1 MIFVIDGPAGSGKST
16 TARAVADKL
25 NIQYLDSG
33 ALYRAVTWIYIE
45 SGLNEK
51 AFFEMLNQTPID
63 FVYDNGIFHVTIG
76 GSEVTENLRT
86 REVMNRVSEVAS
98 KPEVRRYVNRLL
110 REFAR
115 NENVIAEG
123 RDLGTVVFPD
133 ADLKFF
139 MLASADERARRRY
152 SELKSKGRDITFEEV
167 RENILERD
175 RKDSQREH
183 DPLKKAE
190 NAIEIDTTDM
200 TFEQQVKQICSLIE
214 ECKNKKESLN

>member
-183 DPLKKAE
+183 DPLKKAD

>member
-45 SGLNEK
+45 SGLDEK
-51 AFFEMLNQTPID
+51 AFFEMLNRTPID
-63 FVYDNGIFHVTIG
+63 FAYDDGIFHVTVG
-76 GSEVTENLRT
+76 GSEVTEKLRS
-86 REVMNRVSEVAS
+86 REVMNRVSEIAS

-110 REFAR
+110 REFAH
-115 NENVIAEG
+115 NEDIIAEG

-152 SELKSKGRDITFEEV
+152 SELKSRGRDISFEEV

-190 NAIEIDTTDM
+190 DAIEIDTTDM

-214 ECKNKKESLN
+214 ECRSRKESLN

>member
-16 TARAVADKL
+16 TARAVADTL

-33 ALYRAVTWIYIE
+33 ALYRAVTWMYIE
-45 SGLNEK
+45 SGLDGK
-51 AFFEMLNQTPID
+51 AFFEMLSRTPID
-63 FVYDNGIFHVTIG
+63 VVYEDGIFHVEIDG
-76 GSEVTENLRT
+76 KEVTENLRS
-86 REVMNRVSEVAS
+86 REVMNHVSEIAS

-110 REFAR
+110 REFAH
-115 NENVIAEG
+115 NDDIIAEG

-139 MLASADERARRRY
+139 MLASVDERARRRY
-152 SELKSKGRDITFEEV
+152 GELKSKGHDISFEEV
-167 RENILERD
+167 KANILERD

-190 NAIEIDTTDM
+190 EAIEIDTTDM
-200 TFEQQVKQICSLIE
+200 TIEQQVKQICFKIE
-214 ECKNKKESLN
+214 ECRNKKESLN

>member
-16 TARAVADKL
+16 TARAVADTL

-33 ALYRAVTWIYIE
+33 ALYRAVTLLYIE
-45 SGLNEK
+45 SGLDGK
-51 AFFEMLNQTPID
+51 AFFEMLSRTTID
-63 FVYDNGIFHVTIG
+63 VVYDDGIFHVKIDG
-76 GSEVTENLRT
+76 NEVTENLRS
-86 REVMNRVSEVAS
+86 REVMNQVSEIAS
-98 KPEVRRYVNRLL
+98 KPEIRRYVNRLL
-110 REFAR
+110 RELAH
-115 NENVIAEG
+115 NDDIIAEG

-139 MLASADERARRRY
+139 MLASADERARRRHN
-152 SELKSKGRDITFEEV
+152 ELKSKGHDISIEEV
-167 RENILERD
+167 KENILERD

-190 NAIEIDTTDM
+190 DAIEIDTTDM

-214 ECKNKKESLN
+214 ECRSKKRSLN